1 MLAGQ
6 LTALQS
12 PKSNTLRTKLPTGTT
27 AEARST
33 AILESGVVLIRCS
46 KSKEA
51 NVIRQD
57 KVTGLRRFQPQI
69 F

>member
-1 MLAGQ
+1 MLGPRLA
-6 LTALQS
+6 
-12 PKSNTLRTKLPTGTT
+12 TGTI
-27 AEARST
+27 AEARSI
-33 AILESGVVLIRCS
+33 AILESGGVIISSS

-51 NVIRQD
+51 NVIRED